1 MTKTVNEIM
10 SLIRELSY
18 EERSRLLRLL
28 KSIYGIPAG
37 VEEND

>member
-1 MTKTVNEIM
+1 MTVNEII
-10 SLIRELSY
+10 SIIRGMSY

-28 KSIYGIPAG
+28 KTLYGIPAE